1 MAANGQAA
9 EEDARIVVGEAGE
22 ELEHARAPD
31 EPVAAGGD
39 AGAEGG
45 GRSVSP
51 PSRTPTAIAVVQFF
65 QAVDSLQALPAVEGL
80 ETPAIPPEAL
90 ELAQLLQSHEPSDSD
105 WTATLLRD
113 LQLGGRPLSISS
125 VTAMTNAI
133 VKLVEAHHQAAVKLI
148 RSMQMQAASGGGGA
162 PSPSGRAEESTHVSA
177 AAAGGASGGGGA
189 ADAERQSV
197 GVADTFA
204 FNTQALTTAEQSD
217 LSKLSELASPEG
229 IAAAHAYLKAVY
241 AHDKEEMRKALV
253 DLCAACQVSLTLL
266 GLPDSVLRGTLCDAL
281 GKGAISLGQ
290 GPFIGGTAPMAGET
304 RRETILM
311 APAGGGGAAR
321 QEHLA
326 ESNRLELPRALETV
340 ETECRDLVVG
350 SILEGTDAELPK
362 SSLSGTTRIYN
373 INAATLKIAKLL
385 RVAQR
390 RIVNNMLKALD
401 LFTQA
406 TPGGADIQEILA
418 LKQRYADAL
427 KAHDYVE
434 FERDTAKVSPV
445 AYLLCRVDTH
455 LCIGYN
461 FLADI
466 RYILRDRFGGAEIF
480 KIAAYLLQLVINKG
494 SFYRAEYERMQ
505 LLQKSAA
512 SIQVSSAVID
522 LRQFGLSAKDV
533 SFDVTSPNLMNA
545 LFIIQIERHMRQ
557 AEGVKHEVTQLL
569 SKDLVGRALQPPG
582 LANAEVDRLITKL
595 VENNFSVAGESIL
608 ESADGD
614 GAGSILQLQAFF
626 AGAGKGKGNKGNG
639 NGQQRGRPL
648 TKATGG
654 RGTGGNAAAS
664 GGGAAAVATAGD
676 GNGAANG
683 GLRSSSL
690 AKGMTPASEI
700 YGIAVHLAGNKL
712 QNLGLLGDR
721 FNSLMQKHMATT
733 DHFFSVGADKKALVP
748 LQPNTAV
755 WAQGW
760 KHFFNPRLRRDIFI
774 LWEFLKD
781 VCQFSPKLSSSG
793 IKYKEGKNQSWVSI
807 STAAIF
813 AQNYQA
819 PAANAAPNRLPATG
833 EVQAETGAA
842 KVKSFCL

>member
-1 MAANGQAA
+1 MEANGPAA
-9 EEDARIVVGEAGE
+9 EDDDRVEVGEAGQG
-22 ELEHARAPD
+22 LEHTRAPD
-31 EPVAAGGD
+31 EPADAD

-45 GRSVSP
+45 GRSASP

-80 ETPAIPPEAL
+80 ETLAIPPEAL
-90 ELAQLLQSHEPSDSD
+90 ELAQLLQAHEPSGSD
-105 WTATLLRD
+105 WNATLLRD
-113 LQLGGRPLSISS
+113 LQLGGRPLSIAS
-125 VTAMTNAI
+125 VTAMTTAI
-133 VKLVEAHHQAAVKLI
+133 LKLVENHHRATVKLI
-148 RSMQMQAASGGGGA
+148 QSIRMQAANGGGGA
-162 PSPSGRAEESTHVSA
+162 PSPSGRSEESAHVSA
-177 AAAGGASGGGGA
+177 AGGGASAGGGA

-217 LSKLSELASPEG
+217 LSKLSESASPEG

-241 AHDKEEMRKALV
+241 AHDKEEMRKALA
-253 DLCAACQVSLTLL
+253 DLCAACQVNLTLL
-266 GLPDSVLRGTLCDAL
+266 GLPDSVLRGTLCDAI
-281 GKGAISLGQ
+281 GKGIISLGQ
-290 GPFIGGTAPMAGET
+290 GQIIGGASPVAGEA
-304 RRETILM
+304 RREIILM
-311 APAGGGGAAR
+311 APAGGGAAAR
-321 QEHLA
+321 QEHPA

-340 ETECRDLVVG
+340 ETECRDLVMS
-350 SILEGTDAELPK
+350 SILEGTDVGLPK
-362 SSLSGTTRIYN
+362 SFLTGTTRIYS
-373 INAATLKIAKLL
+373 INATTLKMAKLL

-390 RIVNNMLKALD
+390 RIVNNMQKALD
-401 LFTQA
+401 LFTPA

-418 LKQRYADAL
+418 LKQRYTDAL

-434 FERDTAKVSPV
+434 YERDTAKVSSA

-505 LLQKSAA
+505 LIQKSAA

-522 LRQFGLSAKDV
+522 LRLFGLSAKDV
-533 SFDVTSPNLMNA
+533 SFDVTSPSLMNA
-545 LFIIQIERHMRQ
+545 LFIIQIERHMKQ
-557 AEGVKHEVTQLL
+557 AEGVKHDVAELI
-569 SKDLVGRALQPPG
+569 SKDLVRRALQPPG
-582 LANAEVDRLITKL
+582 LANAEVDRLINKL

-608 ESADGD
+608 ESVDGD

-626 AGAGKGKGNKGNG
+626 AGAGNGKGKGKGTAP
-639 NGQQRGRPL
+639 QRGRSV
-648 TKATGG
+648 TKAPSG
-654 RGTGGNAAAS
+654 RGAGGSALANGGAASAASAAGGGGGAS
-664 GGGAAAVATAGD
+664 GGQ
-676 GNGAANG
+676 
-683 GLRSSSL
+683 RSSSL
-690 AKGMTPASEI
+690 APGLTPTDEI
-700 YGIAVHLAGNKL
+700 YGIAVQLAGNKL

-733 DHFFSVGADKKALVP
+733 DYFFNVGADKKALVP
-748 LQPNTAV
+748 LQPNTAI

-781 VCQFSPKLSSSG
+781 VCQFSPRLSSSG
-793 IKYKEGKNQSWVSI
+793 IKYKERKNQSWVSI

-833 EVQAETGAA
+833 EVQVDAGAA
-842 KVKSFCL
+842 KVKAFCL